1 MGNSETRGFD
11 SSRPENPLR
20 QMAAREDRER
30 KFEQAPD
37 IRPNGNITLNAQGV
51 LQCDSL
57 IANHVVGACYTPGTG
72 DLY

>member
-1 MGNSETRGFD
+1 
-11 SSRPENPLR
+11 
-20 QMAAREDRER
+20 MAAREDRER